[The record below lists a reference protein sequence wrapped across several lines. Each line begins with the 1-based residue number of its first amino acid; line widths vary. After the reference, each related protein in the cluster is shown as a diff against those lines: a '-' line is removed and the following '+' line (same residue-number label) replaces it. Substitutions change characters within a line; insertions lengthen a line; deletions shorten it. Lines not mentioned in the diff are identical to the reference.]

1 MDPQEERQLKPI
13 YAALETNSLK
23 SALQHCN
30 KLLKKKSNWDI
41 VKALKALAL
50 QRGLKTEEASQLC
63 DEILKNKPSDES
75 TLLALNLTLRPLG
88 RHEDIVTLYDDAFK
102 KHPDNEEIG
111 AQAFLAMIKV
121 RSWKTAQQVGL
132 KLWKTVKHDRY
143 LYWYLMS
150 VTQQASDPE
159 TPEQMSKI
167 LLSLAARYLATSD
180 TPSWIVPDRFHL
192 HLQVL
197 LGLGDVTTARQLLES
212 EKGEELCRN
221 GLVLEDVRR
230 GLAKRVGDWEGE
242 RLRCKKKVEAGDG
255 NWNNY
260 LAMLEGTFIV
270 PEVPVANGE
279 TNGDA
284 EKEKHEETKVELAAL
299 PPLQE
304 RIASAQALFTSLVAQ
319 VGRKERAPSLALL
332 ELEKRTRALEPLLTT
347 GSPPRVDQMK
357 VYLEKFSEKP
367 CCFDD
372 LKPFVEVLG
381 EEELGKWIEH
391 LKSWTPD
398 VTTPQA
404 LETTLTIQKLLR
416 HRQSTTGEPTAEQ
429 ASSQASSQA
438 FAFLKLYRDAL
449 PLGKDLKPVE
459 LQPADDFCF
468 LAAQAFVGAWARDGQ
483 LKHLWQAV
491 CVLEYG
497 LVKSEKAYQLR
508 LLLICL
514 YRLLGASSLCL
525 DHYRETNVRTVQH
538 DTLSWLVLNRA
549 TTFSTCASGDIS
561 YLTEC
566 LEASAIYADNWT
578 ETGEMITKAFQYEK
592 YSQIPDFL
600 NFEELIENS
609 LQRDLIR
616 IEHLR
621 MTLTHELLNNVE
633 MLGIPQEIQDLDLNL
648 QRKSNPDNRDFSVIP
663 NMQPM
668 GQEILKQVELGPK
681 CMAPWVNV
689 FSKIY
694 LRSLRAL
701 SNVYNVPES
710 FTASIKDKTE
720 FTKAE
725 RAVMTLSDDLL
736 EWLAPISALPV
747 ESDGKLTN
755 GHANG
760 VEAVSPVLLFQTEPT
775 KESALEASKR
785 VTQFFDDEWA
795 ELQKLVEANALP
807 WELLHIVS
815 IALEGFVLVD
825 LFTYPF
831 KVPSGRAK
839 KGDPVFQSVKAVR
852 QHAVDMLKKFS
863 EELTRLSHEC
873 GSKPLAEF
881 EGLCEPLVK
890 EAEFRPDFVHK
901 VGKKL
906 LESRKKMMEGM
917 AKGIVRR
924 CI

>member
-1 MDPQEERQLKPI
+1 MDPLEERQLKPI

-30 KLLKKKSNWDI
+30 KLLKKRPNWDV

-50 QRGLKTEEASQLC
+50 QRGLKTDEASALC

-88 RHEDIVTLYDDAFK
+88 RHQDIVTLYDDAFK
-102 KHPDNEEIG
+102 RHPDNEEIG

-150 VTQQASDPE
+150 VTQQAADPE
-159 TPEQMSKI
+159 TPDAMRKV
-167 LLSLAARYLATSD
+167 LLNVAARYLATAD
-180 TPSWIVPDRFHL
+180 VPSWVATDRFYL
-192 HLQVL
+192 HISVL
-197 LGLGDVTTARQLLES
+197 LGLDDVETARQLMKS
-212 EKGEELCRN
+212 QKGEELCRN
-221 GLVLEDVRR
+221 SLALEQTRAE
-230 GLAKRVGDWEGE
+230 LAQKVSDWEGE
-242 RLRCKKKVEAGDG
+242 RRRARGKIEQGDF
-255 NWNNY
+255 NWTIY
-260 LAMLEGTFIV
+260 LALLDSTFVAPPSVNGQAVPPDGEAEKKPDAMEELPPV
-270 PEVPVANGE
+270 PERVSE
-279 TNGDA
+279 
-284 EKEKHEETKVELAAL
+284 
-299 PPLQE
+299 
-304 RIASAQALFTSLVAQ
+304 AQAVFSKLVAS
-319 VGRKERAPSLALL
+319 VGRKERAPSLGLL
-332 ELEKRTRALEPLLTT
+332 ELEKRVRAQQIAS
-347 GSPPRVDQMK
+347 GSPALVDQMT

-372 LKPFVEVLG
+372 LKPYVEALD
-381 EEELGKWIEH
+381 EKELVKWTDH
-391 LKSWTPD
+391 LRSWTPD
-398 VTTPQA
+398 VTTLQA
-404 LETTLTIQKLLR
+404 LETTMNIQKLLR
-416 HRQSTTGEPTAEQ
+416 YRQTIEGDLAPEKEAEQ
-429 ASSQASSQA
+429 A
-438 FAFLKLYRDAL
+438 FAYLKLYRDAL
-449 PLGKDLKPVE
+449 PLGKDLRPVE
-459 LQPADDFCF
+459 LQPADDFSF
-468 LAAQAFVGAWARDGQ
+468 LAAQALIGAWSLDHQ
-483 LKHLWQAV
+483 LKYLLQAV

-497 LVKSEKAYQLR
+497 LQKSEKAYPLR

-525 DHYRETNVRTVQH
+525 EHYRATNVRTVQH

-633 MLGIPQEIQDLDLNL
+633 MLGIPQEIQDLELNL
-648 QRKSNPDNRDFSVIP
+648 QRKSNPDNRDFSIIP
-663 NMQPM
+663 NLQPL
-668 GQEILKQVELGPK
+668 GQDILRQTELGPQSK
-681 CMAPWVNV
+681 VAWVNV

-694 LRSLRAL
+694 LRSLRGL
-701 SNVYNVPES
+701 SNVHIAPES
-710 FTASIKDKTE
+710 FTSSIEGSEE

-725 RAVMTLSDDLL
+725 RAVITLSDDLL
-736 EWLAPISALPV
+736 EWLAPIAALPA
-747 ESDGKLTN
+747 ERDSKAAN
-755 GHANG
+755 GHSNSTESG
-760 VEAVSPVLLFQTEPT
+760 SKTLFETEPT
-775 KESALEASKR
+775 KEVALEASKR
-785 VTQFFDDEWA
+785 VTQFFDDQWA
-795 ELQKLVEANALP
+795 EMQKLVEVDALP
-807 WELLHIVS
+807 WEILHIAS

-825 LFTYPF
+825 LVTYPF

-839 KGDPVFQSVKAVR
+839 KGDPVFQSVKTVR
-852 QHAVDMLKKFS
+852 QHAVDALRKFS
-863 EELTRLSHEC
+863 DELTRLSHDC
-873 GSKPLAEF
+873 GSKPLADF
-881 EGLCEPLVK
+881 EALCAPLVK
-890 EAEFRPDFVHK
+890 DAEFKPDFVHR

-906 LESRKKMMEGM
+906 FESRKKMMEGM

-924 CI
+924 CT

>member
-1 MDPQEERQLKPI
+1 MDPLEERQLKPI

-30 KLLKKKSNWDI
+30 KLLKKRPNWDI

-50 QRGLKTEEASQLC
+50 QRGLKTDEASALC

-88 RHEDIVTLYDDAFK
+88 RHQDIVTLYGDAFNR
-102 KHPDNEEIG
+102 HPDNEEIG

-150 VTQQASDPE
+150 VTQQAADPE
-159 TPEQMSKI
+159 TPEAMRKV
-167 LLSLAARYLATSD
+167 LLNVAARYLATAD
-180 TPSWIVPDRFHL
+180 VPSWVATDRFYL
-192 HLQVL
+192 HISVL
-197 LGLGDVTTARQLLES
+197 LGLDDVETARQLIKS
-212 EKGEELCRN
+212 EKGEDLCRN
-221 GLVLEDVRR
+221 SLALEQTRAE
-230 GLAKRVGDWEGE
+230 LAKKVNDWEGE
-242 RLRCKKKVEAGDG
+242 RRRAKGKIEKGDY
-255 NWNNY
+255 NWTTY
-260 LAMLEGTFIV
+260 LALLDSTFV
-270 PEVPVANGE
+270 APSPANGQAGPADGE
-279 TNGDA
+279 A
-284 EKEKHEETKVELAAL
+284 EKKPEDVDEL
-299 PPLQE
+299 PSISE
-304 RIASAQALFTSLVAQ
+304 RISEAQMLFSKLVES
-319 VGRKERAPSLALL
+319 VGRKERAPSLGLL
-332 ELEKRTRALEPLLTT
+332 ELEKRARVEKVTT
-347 GSPPRVDQMK
+347 GSPSLVDQAR

-367 CCFDD
+367 SCFED
-372 LKPFVEVLG
+372 LKPYVEILDD
-381 EEELGKWIEH
+381 EELAKWTEH

-398 VTTPQA
+398 VTTLQA
-404 LETTLTIQKLLR
+404 LETTLNIQKLLR
-416 HRQSTTGEPTAEQ
+416 YRQAIEGDLTPEMESE
-429 ASSQASSQA
+429 QA
-438 FAFLKLYRDAL
+438 FAYLKLYRDAL
-449 PLGKDLKPVE
+449 PLGKDLRPVE
-459 LQPADDFCF
+459 LQPADDFAF
-468 LAAQAFVGAWARDGQ
+468 LASQALIGAWSLDHQ
-483 LKHLWQAV
+483 LQYLLQAV
-491 CVLEYG
+491 CVLEYA
-497 LVKSEKAYQLR
+497 LQKSEKAYQLR

-525 DHYRETNVRTVQH
+525 DHYRATNVRTVQH

-648 QRKSNPDNRDFSVIP
+648 QRKSNPDNRDFSIIP
-663 NMQPM
+663 NLQAV
-668 GQEILKQVELGPK
+668 GQDILKQTELGPRSK
-681 CMAPWVNV
+681 VSWVNV

-694 LRSLRAL
+694 LRSLRGL
-701 SNVYNVPES
+701 SNVYNEPES
-710 FTASIKDKTE
+710 FSASIKDSEE
-720 FTKAE
+720 FTRAE
-725 RAVMTLSDDLL
+725 RAVVALSDNLL
-736 EWLAPISALPV
+736 EWLAPIAAAPAEI
-747 ESDGKLTN
+747 ESKVTN
-755 GHANG
+755 GHTNG
-760 VEAVSPVLLFQTEPT
+760 AENGTTLFETEPT
-775 KESALEASKR
+775 KEVALEASKQ

-795 ELQKLVEANALP
+795 ELQKLVQAGALP
-807 WELLHIVS
+807 WELLHIAS

-825 LFTYPF
+825 LVTYPF

-839 KGDPVFQSVKAVR
+839 KGDPVFQSVKIVR
-852 QHAVDMLKKFS
+852 QHAVETLRKFAD
-863 EELTRLSHEC
+863 ELTRLSHDC
-873 GSKPLAEF
+873 GAKPLTEF
-881 EGLCEPLVK
+881 ETLCDPLVK
-890 EAEFRPDFVHK
+890 TAEFKPDFVHR

-924 CI
+924 CT